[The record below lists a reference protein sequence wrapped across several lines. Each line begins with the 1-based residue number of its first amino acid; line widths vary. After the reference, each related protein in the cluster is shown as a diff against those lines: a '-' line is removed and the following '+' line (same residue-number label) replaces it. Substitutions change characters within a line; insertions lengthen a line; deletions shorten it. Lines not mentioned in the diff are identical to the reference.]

1 MTIDEWKKCKK
12 ENGRTPCGLREF
24 EQQTA
29 PSRALISFRITLVY
43 FVYRVELPVIN
54 DELKNLVKKIK
65 SVKSHKFK
73 I

>member
-1 MTIDEWKKCKK
+1 MNLDDNLPDHTLEKK
-12 ENGRTPCGLREF
+12 EKKLNL
-24 EQQTA
+24 
-29 PSRALISFRITLVY
+29 
-43 FVYRVELPVIN
+43 N